1 MMAWIKRGCWCSS
14 WQRLGE
20 VSTRAGECGL
30 FSCCLFIGSDCSLCL
45 NPASKMTFPF
55 PPKHNTNVS
64 GFFFSLLRI
73 FSISYVSGPGDFISA
88 GGVALRKVQ
97 KLFAVYVLF
106 FLLPFF
112 SPGLHRMRVRPRCAC
127 APSGVVGDSHRLHLE
142 CCKVLDAGVAYQPDT
157 RRFKLAS
164 VQKHPN

>member
-64 GFFFSLLRI
+64 GFFSVCSEFFPYLMYLGRGILFLLEVLLYGRCKSCSQYMFCFS
-73 FSISYVSGPGDFISA
+73 FY
-88 GGVALRKVQ
+88 
-97 KLFAVYVLF
+97 LF
-106 FLLPFF
+106 FHQDCTGCVCGRAARALHPVSSATPTGCIWSVARCWMLELHINRTHG
-112 SPGLHRMRVRPRCAC
+112 GL
-127 APSGVVGDSHRLHLE
+127 
-142 CCKVLDAGVAYQPDT
+142 
-157 RRFKLAS
+157 
-164 VQKHPN
+164 N